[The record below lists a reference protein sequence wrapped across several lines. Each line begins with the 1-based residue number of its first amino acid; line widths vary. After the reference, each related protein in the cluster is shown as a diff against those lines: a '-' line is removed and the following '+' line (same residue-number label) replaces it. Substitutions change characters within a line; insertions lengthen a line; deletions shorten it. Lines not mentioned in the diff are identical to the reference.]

1 MTIIPF
7 KRPRSAQKA
16 EMGRRVE
23 PPAALG
29 GVGRASGES
38 RQPEEVDYR
47 QRMRQNLAALGV
59 VVIIVVLGSWV
70 IDQLRTY
77 SRIRACFDA
86 GHHNCLPLNIEEA
99 GVR

>member
-1 MTIIPF
+1 
-7 KRPRSAQKA
+7 
-16 EMGRRVE
+16 
-23 PPAALG
+23 
-29 GVGRASGES
+29 
-38 RQPEEVDYR
+38 
-47 QRMRQNLAALGV
+47 LGV